1 MRTRKFAFKL
11 HFIDIE
17 LPPVPGW
24 AQTALADLDNDG
36 KLEFILGRRF
46 GEIYWYKFHS
56 PDRWSKHMLGEY
68 SASDVGGC
76 VMDVD
81 EDGYLDFVTGGVWY
95 RNSRDPEK
103 PFERIVFDPKLDGV
117 HDIIAADIDGD
128 GKQEIITMSD
138 RNNLRWYKIPDD
150 PTKPWIRY
158 DIGPS
163 VHAGI
168 AAGDIDGDGDLD
180 IVRSDVWFENVK
192 GDGTKWV
199 MHRIPI
205 KPVQPPPDMPFAINA
220 TKCVVCDVNKD
231 GFNDIVYTDA
241 EAPGGRVWWMENVD
255 GKGGKWKE
263 YEIYPGTERRG
274 AFHSLYVGDF
284 DGDADVDVLS
294 CEMEHVI
301 GDNPPRWYIWENV
314 DGFGKEWKEHVILN
328 ANLGGHEIVVGD
340 ITGNGLLDIIGKP
353 WAPRKENAL
362 EGKMFVVF
370 LENQSDT

>member
-1 MRTRKFAFKL
+1 L

-192 GDGTKWV
+192 GDGTEWI

-274 AFHSLYVGDF
+274 AFHSLYVGDL

-294 CEMEHVI
+294 CEMEHII
-301 GDNPPRWYIWENV
+301 GDNPPRWYVWENI
-314 DGFGKEWKEHVILN
+314 DGFGKEWKEHIILD

-340 ITGNGLLDIIGKP
+340 VTGNGLPDIIGKP